1 MRVDLPADRR
11 ARLIAQLQHLFA
23 KEFGEELDDFKAEA
37 IVDLMLRTLGP
48 AVYNQA
54 ILDERGHVNG
64 IDGDV
69 FSEKDRPA
77 NKERDR

>member
-1 MRVDLPADRR
+1 VRVDLPADRR
-11 ARLIAQLQHLFA
+11 ARLIAHLQHLFA
-23 KEFGEELDDFKAEA
+23 KEFGEDLDEFKAEA

-69 FSEKDRPA
+69 FPDKFPEKSSDKDR
-77 NKERDR
+77 

>member
-1 MRVDLPADRR
+1 VRVDLPADRR
-11 ARLIAQLQHLFA
+11 ARLIAHLQSLFT

-48 AVYNQA
+48 AIYNQA

-69 FSEKDRPA
+69 FPDKFSDKDR
-77 NKERDR
+77 